1 MSEVLIPIGG
11 GGGTSSDELTATK
24 DKILY
29 GYTAVTK
36 DSDDEAIAGTMPDNS
51 TCTSNGSV
59 PGINS
64 SYPDVP
70 TREGNSLQYH
80 TDTKGVKRIN
90 LEPPRGFYPGGG
102 GSYINRPASD
112 FGNATP
118 AQVLSGATFTSE
130 NGLKISGS
138 IIDRGQYQYGGVG
151 AGNDY
156 IAINGLP
163 EGYYRSNGANW
174 APEARAKASDFGNAA
189 AFQVLSGR
197 TFTSSS
203 GLNVSGTMPSYT
215 GNTNRKTITP
225 SNAQQTWKIPAG
237 YHDGNGYV
245 IAQRIADGSAPMIW
259 GRYASPWTD
268 AANVERDAYPNTD
281 AVGLSANGTNGFRIQ
296 YPGTYRICAHVYAG
310 YKNKGNIT
318 VKKGET
324 VIGTATPSNGN
335 SHVECSVGC
344 NVNDIIYIHFTAGF
358 MQWVTVFFEG

>member
-24 DKILY
+24 DKILC

-225 SNAQQTWKIPAG
+225 STAQQTWKIPAG

-245 IAQRIADGSAPMIW
+245 ACSAISYGSSKGIW
-259 GRYASPWTD
+259 ATYYNETTSNSAKR
-268 AANVERDAYPNTD
+268 AYP
-281 AVGLSANGTNGFRIQ
+281 LSANGIAANGTDGFKILIA
-296 YPGTYRICAHVYAG
+296 GTYKIVAELATCSG
-310 YKNKGNIT
+310 TCGISIYKNSTYIW
-318 VKKGET
+318 
-324 VIGTATPSNGN
+324 GN
-335 SHVECSVGC
+335 SNAAYYTGEIACYA
-344 NVNDIIYIHFTAGF
+344 NDIIYVRTTNNHGRSFL
-358 MQWVTVFFEG
+358 VTIFKK